1 MSEAFVFTDGASRG
15 NPGESGWGAVVA
27 LPDTVQELGA
37 RIELGTNNQA
47 ELSAVV
53 EAISWIDDQ
62 DQAIDRVH
70 IYSDSKYTISG
81 AESWIFG
88 WQKRGW
94 KTKTGD
100 PVKNQELWQEFSQV
114 REEVDFDIT
123 FHKVKGHA
131 SIPGNERADDIATA
145 FADDTPPELYSGER
159 QTYAVSLDPKPA
171 YLEKSPLYF
180 SLIGDVAHQ
189 HDTWDECKRR
199 VTGHSAKYRKVRTV
213 SERDE
218 LLNDWGVDLED
229 VES

>member
-15 NPGESGWGAVVA
+15 NPGASGWGAVVA

-53 EAISWIDDQ
+53 EAISWIDNQDQ
-62 DQAIDRVH
+62 DIDRVH
-70 IYSDSKYTISG
+70 IYSDSTYTISG

-88 WQKRGW
+88 WKKRGW

-100 PVKNQELWQEFSQV
+100 PVKNQELWQKFLQI
-114 REEVDFDIT
+114 RTEVDFDIV

-145 FADDTPPELYSGER
+145 FADDTSPVLYNGDR
-159 QTYAVSLDPKPA
+159 KAYAVSLNPEPS
-171 YLEKSPLYF
+171 YLKKSPLYLSF
-180 SLIGDVAHQ
+180 VGGKARQHESWPECQRWVAGKQ
-189 HDTWDECKRR
+189 
-199 VTGHSAKYRKVRTV
+199 AKYRKVRTV
-213 SERDE
+213 AERDE
-218 LLNDWGVDLED
+218 LLREWGVELED
-229 VES
+229 VQT